1 MKRIKYTIYTEN
13 TPWLKPLLRD
23 YLPGYTSVL
32 GDGCWNGI
40 GEQSIIVTYIA
51 ERDDLTVHNLCK
63 AILINGKQDSV
74 YLEKQ
79 EIELVEFTKPTE
91 GKTNGQV

>member
-23 YLPGYTSVL
+23 YLPGYTIVL
-32 GDGCWNGI
+32 GEGRWNGME
-40 GEQSIIVTYIA
+40 EQSATITYIA
-51 ERDDLTVHNLCK
+51 VDSGFLVNQLCK
-63 AILINGKQDSV
+63 AIIANCKQDSV